1 MGRVSQ
7 ATATPAG
14 HKTNQRP
21 LVQLNRDC
29 QGEAPS
35 ISQCG
40 KWQSPVGRLL
50 RRRRRRFRVGTGGRP
65 RRSSTL
71 TTGWK
76 SGSND
81 GGRFATV
88 SGYTH
93 AHAHTHTHTREQQQ
107 MTPKTLRPLT
117 QVFFLPMESW
127 INRIE
132 WDLVTFHISVVEFDF
147 FCTNFVD
154 KFHLV
159 DVLIHFRQ
167 SSFHFIFRKKSFDSF
182 EGIGVSFNEWQILIN

>member
-1 MGRVSQ
+1 MREMAIAGRS
-7 ATATPAG
+7 TPS
-14 HKTNQRP
+14 P
-21 LVQLNRDC
+21 SP
-29 QGEAPS
+29 AP
-35 ISQCG
+35 
-40 KWQSPVGRLL
+40 
-50 RRRRRRFRVGTGGRP
+50 FP
-65 RRSSTL
+65 RRHQRSSSTVL
-71 TTGWK
+71 
-76 SGSND
+76 D
-81 GGRFATV
+81 
-88 SGYTH
+88 
-93 AHAHTHTHTREQQQ
+93 AHHRMKERLQRWRKVRYCQRLHTRTHTHTREQQQ